1 MLSSF
6 SDTFFDIY
14 RLSGIA
20 GKIHSISTLLSGEI
34 LEFSPNHGYIH
45 IIQKEK
51 CLLTMN
57 DLEHHLELKHCDIAV
72 VLPGNFHSISLSTDA
87 FQDAKIITCTID
99 FSGIYGSAIA
109 EGLPAFIHVPFT
121 CKATNIIAEWVP
133 ITVHAIQQ
141 ELKAPS
147 IGSQIMLTRIID
159 LLFIWSIRCWLSTV
173 EPNHK
178 SWISALQEPMISKA
192 MSLMHNH
199 PHFDWT
205 VEELAKST
213 NYSKSSFYKKFTES
227 VGTTPIQYLKS
238 LRMRL
243 ASELLLT
250 TQKSIFHIAELVG
263 YSSQAAFS
271 RVFSQTFNYS
281 PSEFRESFKNN
292 PAQE

>member
-1 MLSSF
+1 
-6 SDTFFDIY
+6 
-14 RLSGIA
+14 
-20 GKIHSISTLLSGEI
+20 
-34 LEFSPNHGYIH
+34 
-45 IIQKEK
+45 
-51 CLLTMN
+51 
-57 DLEHHLELKHCDIAV
+57 
-72 VLPGNFHSISLSTDA
+72 
-87 FQDAKIITCTID
+87 
-99 FSGIYGSAIA
+99 
-109 EGLPAFIHVPFT
+109 
-121 CKATNIIAEWVP
+121 
-133 ITVHAIQQ
+133 
-141 ELKAPS
+141 
-147 IGSQIMLTRIID
+147 MLTRIID

-173 EPNHK
+173 EPNHR

-205 VEELAKST
+205 VEELAKCT

-271 RVFSQTFNYS
+271 RVFAQTFNYS

-292 PAQE
+292 PAQQ